1 MNHILPASALLS
13 LLACSATAQPQGK
26 VGEYSDVTIEG
37 SILEPT
43 PVAPVS
49 DQEQVARLKVPPGF
63 AVTVFA
69 RDLVNPRMLAF
80 SPDGTL
86 YATRRSVGDV
96 VMLKDADGDGRAD
109 GARTVASRPGMHGIT
124 FDGGTV
130 FLATVNDVY
139 VADVNADGTFGTL
152 RKIIDDLPDG
162 GQHPNRTVDI
172 GPDGMLYISA
182 GSTCNACAET
192 NPESATMLRAKPDG
206 TSRTIFATG
215 LRNTI
220 GFDWEPSSGQI
231 WGMDHGIDWLGDN
244 EQIEE
249 LNLVQQGKNYGW
261 PYVYGMGDLNPQ
273 DNPPPGLTLEKLAER
288 SEEPALGYTP
298 HSAPMQMVFYNGG
311 MFPPEYRGDAF
322 VAMRGSWNRRP
333 PSGYEVARVN
343 FERGQ
348 PVSMEPFLTGFLE
361 KKGDGYGFLA
371 RLAGAAVGPDGALYV
386 SDDFN
391 GIVYRVAYQPP
402 AGPARAA
409 APVPNPLMPPPA
421 SKIALDMIS
430 TETDETLT
438 PKSAFEAN
446 QPIPAIHAK
455 QGDDASPPL
464 SWNVPEGAKSFVVVM
479 DDPDAAEPKPFTHWL
494 AYDIPASVT
503 ALREGMPTD
512 PVLSEPKEMKQGA
525 NSLGSTGYTG
535 PNPPVGDPAHN
546 YHLQVFALD
555 TASLGIDPGA
565 TREEVLQ
572 AMRGRVLAKG
582 EIIGT
587 FAR

>member
-13 LLACSATAQPQGK
+13 LLACPAVAQPQGK
-26 VGEYSDVTIEG
+26 VGAYSDVTITG
-37 SILEPT
+37 TILEPA
-43 PVAPVS
+43 PVAPAA
-49 DQEQVARLKVPPGF
+49 DKEQVARLRAPEGF

-96 VMLKDADGDGRAD
+96 VMLRDADGDGRAD
-109 GARTVASRPGMHGIT
+109 AARTVASRPGMHGIA
-124 FDGGTV
+124 FHGDAV

-139 VADVNADGTFGTL
+139 AADVNDDGTFGPL

-162 GQHPNRTVDI
+162 GQHPNRTLGI

-192 NPESATMLRAKPDG
+192 NPESATILRAKPDG
-206 TSRTIFATG
+206 TGRAIFAAG

-220 GFDWEPSSGQI
+220 GFDWEPSSGQL
-231 WGMDHGIDWLGDN
+231 WGMDHGIDWLGDD

-249 LNLVQQGKNYGW
+249 LNHVQRGKHYGW
-261 PYVYGMGDLNPQ
+261 PYVYGMGEINPQ

-288 SEEPALGYTP
+288 SEEPTSGYTP
-298 HSAPMQMVFYNGG
+298 HSAPMQMAFYDGA
-311 MFPPEYRGDAF
+311 MFPAEYRGDAF

-333 PSGYEVARVN
+333 PSGYEVMRVD

-361 KKGDGYGFLA
+361 QEGDGYGFLA
-371 RLAGAAVGPDGALYV
+371 RLSGAAVGPDGALYV
-386 SDDFN
+386 GDDFN
-391 GIVYRVAYQPP
+391 GIIYRVAYDPP
-402 AGPARAA
+402 AGAA
-409 APVPNPLMPPPA
+409 EAEAPVPNPLMPPPP
-421 SKIALDMIS
+421 SKIAIDMIS
-430 TETDETLT
+430 AETVETLA

-446 QPIPAIHAK
+446 QTIPAIHAK
-455 QGDDASPPL
+455 QGDNASPPL
-464 SWNVPEGAKSFVVVM
+464 SWNAPEGAKSFVVIL
-479 DDPDAAEPKPFTHWL
+479 DDPDAIEPKPFTHWI
-494 AYDIPASVT
+494 AYDIPGSVT
-503 ALREGMPTD
+503 ALREGL
-512 PVLSEPKEMKQGA
+512 PVEQVLPEPEMKQGV
-525 NSLGSTGYTG
+525 NSAGSTGYTG
-535 PNPPVGDPAHN
+535 PNPPIGDPAHH

-555 TASLGIDPGA
+555 SDSLGIDPGA
-565 TREEVLQ
+565 TREEVLE